1 MFWRRATGGEGG
13 SVNLE
18 IDVVEDPARVC
29 SAILLSAVMSGGHV
43 VLTGGST
50 PRRAY
55 EELAQAVRKLGV
67 DLADTE
73 FWFGDERVVPADD
86 DRANY
91 RLAEAAL
98 FEPLQDIASVRVHRI
113 QGELGHE
120 RAAEEYESELREAG
134 APPFEL
140 VLMGMGPDGHTA
152 SLFPEQATLDERSR
166 LVVGVPE
173 AGLEPFVPRVSL
185 TLPALSKTRQ
195 MVFLIEGEGKAEM
208 VARAFGP
215 DAQPDRSVPASLLP
229 PLVDE
234 LHVLLDRSAASQ
246 LPAQG

>member
-1 MFWRRATGGEGG
+1 M
-13 SVNLE
+13 SLE
-18 IDVVEDPARVC
+18 IDVVEDPARAC
-29 SAILLSAVMSGGHV
+29 SAILLSAVMAGGHV

-55 EELAQAVRKLGV
+55 QELAQAVRELGV
-67 DLADTE
+67 DLGDTD
-73 FWFGDERVVPADD
+73 FWFGDERAVPADD

-91 RLAEAAL
+91 KLAKEAL
-98 FEPLQDIASVRVHRI
+98 FDPLQDIASVQVHRI

-120 RAAEEYESELREAG
+120 RAAEAYESELREAG

-152 SLFPEQATLDERSR
+152 SLFPDQATLGERSR

-195 MVFLIEGEGKAEM
+195 MVFLVEGEAKAEM

-215 DAQPDRSVPASLLP
+215 DAQPDRGIPASLLP

-234 LHVLLDRSAASQ
+234 LQVLLDPSAAAR
-246 LPAQG
+246 LPTQG

>member
-1 MFWRRATGGEGG
+1 M
-13 SVNLE
+13 SLE
-18 IDVVEDPARVC
+18 IDVVEDPARAC
-29 SAILLSAVMSGGHV
+29 SAILLSAVMAGGHV

-55 EELAQAVRKLGV
+55 EELARAVRELEV
-67 DLADTE
+67 DLGDTE
-73 FWFGDERVVPADD
+73 FWFGDERAVPADD

-91 RLAEAAL
+91 KLARESL
-98 FEPLQDIASVRVHRI
+98 FDPLQDMASLRVHRI

-152 SLFPEQATLDERSR
+152 SLFPDQTTLDERSR

-195 MVFLIEGEGKAEM
+195 MVFLIEGEAKAEM

-215 DAQPDRSVPASLLP
+215 EAQPDRNIPASLVP

-234 LHVLLDRSAASQ
+234 LQVLLDPSAAAR